1 MGKTDK
7 GESNRYTD
15 TTFQVGICAVNNIEQ
30 VMRIEETEWGKDH
43 ERPLLAGDMGAGA
56 PTQ

>member
-15 TTFQVGICAVNNIEQ
+15 TTFQVGICAVNNVEQ
-30 VMRIEETEWGKDH
+30 GMRIEETEWGK
-43 ERPLLAGDMGAGA
+43 GS
-56 PTQ
+56 